1 MENKDEIIINVN
13 NPIKAKKKNKKVKQT
28 KKKTKVKKNTKIKN
42 IKEAKNKKKK
52 KKTAKIVLIIVLFI
66 TVCILLAS
74 SEIFNIKKVSVQG
87 LDKLSD
93 KEIVSYSNIV
103 IGENIFKTNLAKAE
117 YEIEKNPYVK
127 TVEVKRKLPNTILVD
142 IEERKISYMLQVA
155 ESYIYIDAQGYILE
169 ISKEKKE
176 VPVLIGIVTDLS
188 NIQTGDRLV
197 KEDLLKFD
205 KVNEIV
211 ETCKSYEIYSFLNRI
226 DISNVSNYILYL
238 ESENKSVHLGNA
250 DNLNT
255 RMLWLKSI
263 IEQTKDKKGIIFL
276 DMDLNIKKPYFR
288 QEG

>member
-1 MENKDEIIINVN
+1 MENKDEIIIDVN
-13 NPIKAKKKNKKVKQT
+13 NPIKTKKKNEKIKKT
-28 KKKTKVKKNTKIKN
+28 KKKTKVKKDTKIKN
-42 IKEAKNKKKK
+42 IKEIKNKKKK
-52 KKTAKIVLIIVLFI
+52 KKNVKIVLIIVLLL

-93 KEIVSYSNIV
+93 KEIISYSNII
-103 IGENIFKTNLAKAE
+103 IGENIFKTNLAKSE

-127 TVEVKRKLPNTILVD
+127 TVEVKRKLPNTILIS
-142 IEERKISYMLQVA
+142 IEERKVNYMIQLA
-155 ESYIYIDAQGYILE
+155 ESYIYIDLQGYILE

-176 VPVLIGIVTDLS
+176 VPILIGIVTDLS
-188 NIQTGDRLV
+188 NIQPGDRLV
-197 KEDLLKFD
+197 KEDLLKFN
-205 KVNEIV
+205 KINEIV
-211 ETCKSYEIYSFLNRI
+211 ENCKNYEILNYLNKI

-238 ESENKSVHLGNA
+238 ESENKTVHLGNA
-250 DNLNT
+250 DDLNT

-263 IEQTKDKKGIIFL
+263 IEQTKEKKGIVFL